1 MNLKK
6 KKSKGFHTW
15 VLLKSDQVFCNLQA
29 KIFKIMTGLLH
40 DLRRKHPGNVKDE
53 IDTACL
59 AQAVVQQG
67 S

>member
-1 MNLKK
+1 MR
-6 KKSKGFHTW
+6 
-15 VLLKSDQVFCNLQA
+15 
-29 KIFKIMTGLLH
+29 GLLH
-40 DLRRKHPGNVKDE
+40 DLRRKHLGNVKDK

>member
-1 MNLKK
+1 MR
-6 KKSKGFHTW
+6 
-15 VLLKSDQVFCNLQA
+15 
-29 KIFKIMTGLLH
+29 GLLH
-40 DLRRKHPGNVKDE
+40 DLGRKHLGNGKDK